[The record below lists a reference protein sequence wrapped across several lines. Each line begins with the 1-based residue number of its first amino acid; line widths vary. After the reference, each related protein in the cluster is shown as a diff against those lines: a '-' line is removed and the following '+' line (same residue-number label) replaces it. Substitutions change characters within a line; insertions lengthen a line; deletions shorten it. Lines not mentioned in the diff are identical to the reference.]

1 MPNGPVPLLQLL
13 PNAAPAR
20 ALLTPIASRSIAFY
34 LLYPLPN
41 PKESSDQ

>member
-1 MPNGPVPLLQLL
+1 MPNGPEPLLHLL
-13 PNAAPAR
+13 PNSAPAR

-34 LLYPLPN
+34 SLYPLHN